1 MVMIGV
7 FEGTFVRQFTSK
19 PLMGLKKGRIMM
31 FIHKTFSVLLCASLA
46 ILCLSNCLAC
56 EPAGMGGAPLD
67 KKLRDKVNKL
77 ERTII
82 RDLQQAIHSPKQ
94 QIADLFG
101 GKSNLET
108 VSNPDK
114 VTGYLLP
121 S

>member
-1 MVMIGV
+1 MIGV

-31 FIHKTFSVLLCASLA
+31 FIQKTVSVFLCASLA